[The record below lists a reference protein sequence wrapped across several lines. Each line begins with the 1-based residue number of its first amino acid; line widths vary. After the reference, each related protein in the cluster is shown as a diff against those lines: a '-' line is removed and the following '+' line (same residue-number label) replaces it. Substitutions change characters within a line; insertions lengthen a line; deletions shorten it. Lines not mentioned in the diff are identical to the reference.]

1 MLCPVF
7 ACGVRMS
14 VAGPSPT
21 PRSLPAP
28 PALRLELRSRRSW
41 PSALASLFAHAAL
54 IAVLL
59 VQGRAALRRGAVPG
73 GGGGGGGGGGDRPVI
88 NFFPLPAGAA
98 PAAVD
103 VPQAPPFTV
112 TALPALQQIRLDL
125 PRVEVPQPDLA
136 AGLRSVPAAAV
147 AGGQGPGVGGG
158 EGAGAGPGAGGA
170 AGPGTGDEGGYI
182 FVAAPRTAILPPLAK
197 VPSSV
202 AGRTYRVRFWVAAD
216 GRVTRVEVEPPIAEA
231 AYRREFQRRML
242 AYQFYPARTRDGR
255 NVASVVTVPL
265 RIGN

>member
-21 PRSLPAP
+21 PRPLPALP
-28 PALRLELRSRRSW
+28 VLRLELHSRRSW

-54 IAVLL
+54 IAGVL

-73 GGGGGGGGGGDRPVI
+73 GGGGGRAGGDRPVI
-88 NFFPLPAGAA
+88 NLFPMPARAA

-103 VPQAPPFTV
+103 VPPAPRVSV

-125 PRVEVPQPDLA
+125 PRVEAPQPDLM
-136 AGLRSVPAAAV
+136 AGLRSVAAAV
-147 AGGQGPGVGGG
+147 VGGGQGPGTGG
-158 EGAGAGPGAGGA
+158 GAGAGIGPGAGGA

-182 FVAAPRTAILPPLAK
+182 FAAPRTAIVAPLAN
-197 VPSSV
+197 VPGSV
-202 AGRTYRVRFWVAAD
+202 A
-216 GRVTRVEVEPPIAEA
+216 
-231 AYRREFQRRML
+231 
-242 AYQFYPARTRDGR
+242 
-255 NVASVVTVPL
+255 
-265 RIGN
+265 

>member
-28 PALRLELRSRRSW
+28 PALRLELRSQRPW

-73 GGGGGGGGGGDRPVI
+73 GGGGGGGRGGDRPVI

-103 VPQAPPFTV
+103 VPQAPPFPV
-112 TALPALQQIRLDL
+112 TALSALQQIRLDL
-125 PRVEVPQPDLA
+125 PRGEVRQPDLM
-136 AGLRSVPAAAV
+136 AGPRSVAPAAV

-197 VPSSV
+197 VPGSV
-202 AGRTYRVRFWVAAD
+202 AGRTYRV
-216 GRVTRVEVEPPIAEA
+216 
-231 AYRREFQRRML
+231 
-242 AYQFYPARTRDGR
+242 
-255 NVASVVTVPL
+255 
-265 RIGN
+265 

>member
-1 MLCPVF
+1 
-7 ACGVRMS
+7 MS

-21 PRSLPAP
+21 PRPLPAP
-28 PALRLELRSRRSW
+28 PVLRLELHSRRAGRG
-41 PSALASLFAHAAL
+41 ALASLFAPAAL
-54 IAVLL
+54 IAGVL
-59 VQGRAALRRGAVPG
+59 VRGRGGLGRGAGPG
-73 GGGGGGGGGGDRPVI
+73 GGGGGGAGGDRPVI
-88 NFFPLPAGAA
+88 NFFPMPARAA

-103 VPQAPPFTV
+103 VPPAPRVSVPAV
-112 TALPALQQIRLDL
+112 PALQQIRLDL
-125 PRVEVPQPDLA
+125 PRVEAPQPDLM
-136 AGLRSVPAAAV
+136 AGLRSVAAAV
-147 AGGQGPGVGGG
+147 VGGGQGPGTGG
-158 EGAGAGPGAGGA
+158 GAGAGIGPGAGGA

-197 VPSSV
+197 VPGSV

-231 AYRREFQRRML
+231 AYSREFQRRML

>member
-1 MLCPVF
+1 
-7 ACGVRMS
+7 MS

-21 PRSLPAP
+21 PRPLPALP
-28 PALRLELRSRRSW
+28 VLRLELHSRRSW

-54 IAVLL
+54 IAGVL

-73 GGGGGGGGGGDRPVI
+73 GGGGGGAGGDRPVI
-88 NFFPLPAGAA
+88 NFFPMPARAA

-103 VPQAPPFTV
+103 VPPAPRVSV
-112 TALPALQQIRLDL
+112 TALPALQQIKLDL
-125 PRVEVPQPDLA
+125 PRVEAPQPDLM
-136 AGLRSVPAAAV
+136 AGLRSVAAAV
-147 AGGQGPGVGGG
+147 VGGGQGPGTGG
-158 EGAGAGPGAGGA
+158 GAGAGIGPGAGGA

-182 FVAAPRTAILPPLAK
+182 FVAAPRTGILPPLAK
-197 VPSSV
+197 VPGSV

-231 AYRREFQRRML
+231 AYSREFQRRML

-255 NVASVVTVPL
+255 NVASVVTVRL

>member
-28 PALRLELRSRRSW
+28 PALRLELRSQRPW
-41 PSALASLFAHAAL
+41 PSALASLFAHAVL
-54 IAVLL
+54 IAGLL
-59 VQGRAALRRGAVPG
+59 VQGRAVLRRGAVPG
-73 GGGGGGGGGGDRPVI
+73 GGGGGGGNRPVI

-103 VPQAPPFTV
+103 VPQAPRFTV
-112 TALPALQQIRLDL
+112 TALSALQQIRLEL
-125 PRVEVPQPDLA
+125 PRVEVPQPDLT
-136 AGLRSVPAAAV
+136 AGLRSVAAAAV

-158 EGAGAGPGAGGA
+158 EAAGAGPGAGGA

-182 FVAAPRTAILPPLAK
+182 FVAAPRTAILPPLK
-197 VPSSV
+197 VPGSV

-216 GRVTRVEVEPPIAEA
+216 GRVTRVEVEPPIADA
-231 AYRREFQRRML
+231 AYSREFQRRML

-255 NVASVVTVPL
+255 NVAAVVTVPL
-265 RIGN
+265 RFGN

>member
-21 PRSLPAP
+21 PRPLPAP
-28 PALRLELRSRRSW
+28 PVLRLELHSRRSW

-54 IAVLL
+54 IAGVL

-73 GGGGGGGGGGDRPVI
+73 GGGGGGAGGGRPVADL
-88 NFFPLPAGAA
+88 FP
-98 PAAVD
+98 
-103 VPQAPPFTV
+103 VP
-112 TALPALQQIRLDL
+112 
-125 PRVEVPQPDLA
+125 PRA
-136 AGLRSVPAAAV
+136 
-147 AGGQGPGVGGG
+147 
-158 EGAGAGPGAGGA
+158 
-170 AGPGTGDEGGYI
+170 
-182 FVAAPRTAILPPLAK
+182 AAPRTAILPPLAK
-197 VPSSV
+197 VPGSV

-231 AYRREFQRRML
+231 AYSREFQRRML